1 MSARETVIDADG
13 HVTEPAGLWQQY
25 LEPAYRERAPRFAMS
40 ERGEPCMVADG
51 RFVMRHALRL
61 TLGAASAAD
70 GYQARAG
77 GFAQAERLRDL
88 GAESIRDTGLF
99 TTLGRFVRERGDT

>member
-1 MSARETVIDADG
+1 G
-13 HVTEPAGLWQQY
+13 HVRAPWGLGQQS
-25 LEPAYRERAPRFAMS
+25 LEPAYRERPPRFAMS

-77 GFAQAERLRDL
+77 GFDPQERLRGL
-88 GAESIRDTGLF
+88 GTEGIGAAVLFPSIGLYVSDVEDPK
-99 TTLGRFVRERGDT
+99 LMAALC